1 MKNIMIAFLVLC
13 FTAYVGNTTETKT
26 YKPNETIEAFSKLPG
41 KVANHLSNE
50 KQEIIDFQKKS
61 WADAKEQTARNIAT
75 IKSWFVKN

>member
-1 MKNIMIAFLVLC
+1 MIAFLVLC
-13 FTAYVGNTTETKT
+13 FTATVGNTTETKT